1 MPINIDPQAFVL
13 RLLAIIISLSI
24 HEFAH
29 AKSAELAGDPTPRA
43 QGRITLNPIA
53 HLDPLGTLLILLTM
67 LSGYGIGWGKPV
79 EVNPGNFRKPRLD
92 FVLVAAWGPLSNVIL
107 ATLCATLLRTAG
119 GALPDLLLDFLVYM
133 VVINIVLAVF
143 NMIPLHPLDG
153 SKVLSGF
160 LRDFYDR
167 KYWRFQMTYGSMI
180 LFGSIMILPWFGFY
194 PLSYIIRPMVR
205 LIGGWLLG
213 SIS

>member
-1 MPINIDPQAFVL
+1 M
-13 RLLAIIISLSI
+13 RLLAIIVSLAI

-29 AKSAELAGDPTPRA
+29 AKSAELAGDPTPRS

-53 HLDPLGTLLILLTM
+53 HLDPLGTLLILLTS

-79 EVNPGNFRKPRLD
+79 EVNPGNFKKPRQD
-92 FVLVAAWGPLSNVIL
+92 WVLVAAWGPMSNIILAVLCSVIL
-107 ATLCATLLRTAG
+107 RQTAG
-119 GALPDLLLDFLVYM
+119 VLPGIMVEFLLWM
-133 VVINIVLAVF
+133 VIINIVLAVF

-160 LRDFYDR
+160 FRDFYDY

-180 LFGSIMILPWFGFY
+180 LFGSLMILPWFGLH
-194 PLSYIIRPMVR
+194 PLRYIISPMVE
-205 LIGGWLLG
+205 LIGGWLLRG
-213 SIS
+213 G

>member
-1 MPINIDPQAFVL
+1 MPFDIDPKDLVL
-13 RLLAIIISLSI
+13 RLLAVLLSLTV

-29 AKSAELAGDPTPRA
+29 AKSAELAGDPTPRS

-53 HLDPLGTLLILLTM
+53 HLDPLGTLLILLTS
-67 LSGYGIGWGKPV
+67 LGGYGIGWGKPV
-79 EVNPGNFRKPRLD
+79 EVNPGRFKNPRMD
-92 FVLVAAWGPLSNVIL
+92 WVLVAAWGPMSNIIL
-107 ATLCATLLRTAG
+107 AVLCAAVLRSFAPV
-119 GALPDLLLDFLVYM
+119 LPLLLMEFLLYM

-160 LRDFYDR
+160 LRDFYDY

-180 LFGSIMILPWFGFY
+180 LFGSIMILPWFGLH
-194 PLSYIIRPMVR
+194 PLRYVINPMVN
-205 LIGGWLLG
+205 LVGGWLLG
-213 SIS
+213 